1 MTLQKQFTKKVLA
14 IDDSLIEKHKVD
26 SYTAYHIK
34 GRQEKRGQAFF
45 RIYPSKIT
53 MLLPYDEIKTT
64 QRQKYNLTD
73 NRDRHPRH
81 ELPVKAPPLNQK
93 YIEQD
98 FIDLVKKAFIYTK
111 DK

>member
-1 MTLQKQFTKKVLA
+1 MDLQEQFTKKVLA
-14 IDDSLIEKHKVD
+14 IDSLIEKHEVD
-26 SYTAYHIK
+26 SYTAYRIK
-34 GRQEKRGQAFF
+34 EGQGKREQTFF

-53 MLLPYDEIKTT
+53 MFLPYDEIKTT
-64 QRQKYNLTD
+64 KRQKYNLTD

-81 ELPVKAPPLNQK
+81 ELLVKGPPLNQK

-98 FIDLVKKAFIYTK
+98 FIDLVKKAFKYTK